1 MPIFM
6 DDINVT
12 GKAEDV
18 RKGIQNCRQME
29 MKKKFTYGLKKTK
42 YMVIGK
48 GKPES
53 IEEEV
58 EAGEVERT
66 ITYK

>member
-12 GKAEDV
+12 GKAEVV
-18 RKGIQNCRQME
+18 RKGIKNCRQME

-42 YMVIGK
+42 YMVIG
-48 GKPES
+48 
-53 IEEEV
+53 
-58 EAGEVERT
+58 
-66 ITYK
+66 